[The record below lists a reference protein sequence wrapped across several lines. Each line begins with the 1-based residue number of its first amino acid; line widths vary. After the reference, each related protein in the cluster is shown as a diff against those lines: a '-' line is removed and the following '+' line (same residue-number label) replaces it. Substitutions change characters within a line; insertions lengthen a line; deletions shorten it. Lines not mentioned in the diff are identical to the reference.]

1 MNKVIVR
8 REKIDDSFLPAS
20 LHPVIKQIYATRGVQ
35 SESELLLKA
44 QQLISVEQLAGIED
58 ACNILFQAMVANQAI
73 VIVGDFDADGATST
87 ALMMSALAM
96 FGYTNHQFLVPN
108 RFEYGY
114 GLTPEIVS
122 IAHQQGAQLLI
133 TVDSGISCIAGVEK
147 AKSLGLKVIVTDHHL
162 QGKSLPPADAI
173 INPNQHQCSFP
184 SKALAGVGVAF
195 YFMLAMRKYLREQN
209 WFYSNETPQA
219 KQSHAKTPQAKD
231 SPVNHFQT
239 KALDNLI
246 DSTEPAPLRA
256 KIAEPNIAQ
265 LLDLVALGTVA
276 DVVSLDANNRILV
289 EQGLKRIR
297 AGHTRPGIQALIEI
311 AGKNQQRLM
320 ASDFGFALGPRI
332 NAAGRLDDMAYGIN
346 CLLAP
351 DLMSARVM
359 AAELDSLN
367 KSRREIEQGMQ
378 HEAETIMKQLKFTE
392 ENLPFAISLFHEQW
406 HQGVIGIVAGRLK
419 EKFHRP
425 SIVFAQSDNGIEL
438 KGSARSIP
446 GLHIRD
452 LLEHID
458 SQHEGLIVKFGGH
471 AMAAGLTIAKENFAL
486 FQQHFNDY
494 AKKWLDHDLLEGKIY
509 SDGPLSLTEM
519 TLDFAEKI
527 RQAGPWGQ
535 NFLEPVFDDQFTLI
549 QQRIVG
555 EKHLKLVVEKQGQV
569 FDAIAFN
576 IDVKQ
581 WPNHNA
587 KQVHLCFR
595 LDINEFRGKQSL
607 QFMVENLTLS
617 S

>member
-8 REKIDDSFLPAS
+8 RDVIDDSYLPS
-20 LHPVIKQIYATRGVQ
+20 TLHPVIKQIYATRGVK
-35 SESELLLKA
+35 SESELMLNTS
-44 QQLISVEQLAGIED
+44 QLISVDKLSGID
-58 ACNILFQAMVANQAI
+58 NACKILFQALQANQHI
-73 VIVGDFDADGATST
+73 VIIGDFDADGATST
-87 ALMMSALAM
+87 ALMMSALSM
-96 FGYTNHQFLVPN
+96 FCYKNHQFLVPN

-114 GLTPEIVS
+114 GLTPEIVT
-122 IAHQQGAQLLI
+122 IAHQKGAELLI

-147 AKSLGLKVIVTDHHL
+147 AKSLGLNVIVTDHHL
-162 QGKSLPPADAI
+162 QGKKLPPADAI
-173 INPNQHQCSFP
+173 INPNQHHCNFP

-195 YFMLAMRKYLREQN
+195 YFMLAMRKYLRENN
-209 WFYSNETPQA
+209 WFSA
-219 KQSHAKTPQAKD
+219 QSI
-231 SPVNHFQT
+231 S
-239 KALDNLI
+239 
-246 DSTEPAPLRA
+246 
-256 KIAEPNIAQ
+256 EPNIAQ

-351 DLMSARVM
+351 DLMSAKIM

-378 HEAETIMKQLKFTE
+378 HEAEIIMKQLNFTE
-392 ENLPFAISLFHEQW
+392 ENLPFALSLFHDQW

-419 EKFHRP
+419 EKYHRP
-425 SIVFAQSDNGIEL
+425 SIVFAQSENGIEL

-458 SQHEGLIVKFGGH
+458 SQHPEIIIKFGGH
-471 AMAAGLTIAKENFAL
+471 AMAAGLSIEKANFERFQKL
-486 FQQHFNDY
+486 FNQY
-494 AKKWLDHDLLEGKIY
+494 AEKWLDHDLLEGKLY
-509 SDGPLSLTEM
+509 SDGALALSEM
-519 TLDFAEKI
+519 TLEFAEKI
-527 RQAGPWGQ
+527 RLAGPWGQ
-535 NFLEPVFDDQFTLI
+535 NFLEPVFDDEFTLV

-555 EKHLKLVVEKQGQV
+555 EKHLKMVVEKQGQV

-576 IDVKQ
+576 IDIKQ
-581 WPNHNA
+581 WPNSKA
-587 KQVHLCFR
+587 SQVHLCFR

-607 QFMVENLTLS
+607 QLMVENLALIS
-617 S
+617 

>member
-8 REKIDDSFLPAS
+8 REKVDDSFLPAS
-20 LHPVIKQIYATRGVQ
+20 LHPVIKQIYASRGVQ
-35 SESELLLKA
+35 SSNELTLKA
-44 QQLISVEQLAGIED
+44 NQLISVEQLAGIHD
-58 ACNILFQAMVANQAI
+58 ACTILYQAMVANQTI

-87 ALMMSALAM
+87 ALMMTALSM

-114 GLTPEIVS
+114 GLTPEIVN
-122 IAHQQGAQLLI
+122 IAYQQGAELLI

-209 WFYSNETPQA
+209 WFFSHENNAQPESSQDADLSENQSLQNDVNNHDSSNQFNTSKP
-219 KQSHAKTPQAKD
+219 
-231 SPVNHFQT
+231 
-239 KALDNLI
+239 
-246 DSTEPAPLRA
+246 
-256 KIAEPNIAQ
+256 KITEPNIAQ

-346 CLLAP
+346 CLLAA

-378 HEAETIMKQLKFTE
+378 YEAETIMKQLNFTE
-392 ENLPFAISLFHEQW
+392 ENLPYAISLFNEQW

-425 SIVFAQSDNGIEL
+425 SIVFAQSDNGLEL

-458 SQHEGLIVKFGGH
+458 SQHPGLIAKFGGH
-471 AMAAGLTIAKENFAL
+471 AMAAGLTILKENFAL
-486 FQQHFNDY
+486 FQQHFHDY
-494 AKKWLDHDLLEGKIY
+494 AKQWLDHDLLEGKVY
-509 SDGPLSLTEM
+509 SDGSLSLTEM

-527 RQAGPWGQ
+527 RHAGPWGQ
-535 NFLEPVFDDQFTLI
+535 NFLEPVFDDEFTLI

-555 EKHLKLVVEKQGQV
+555 EKHLKMVVEKQGQV

-576 IDVKQ
+576 INVKQ

-587 KQVHLCFR
+587 SRVYLCYR

-607 QFMVENLTLS
+607 QLMVEYLTLS
-617 S
+617 A